1 MNSERRPPR
10 NPSAVWGEG
19 TSWVLG
25 DPQKAE
31 EGRDSAAP
39 LNEQV
44 RRFSRPASRQRDPQE
59 EQMTVPPGQQKE
71 KKKAKDVFDADQA
84 ALWEELYD
92 WGLRVRRDILCL
104 EAWAKRQ
111 GLDPSEA
118 FQTCGTPGDSRQATQ
133 AVIRALAP
141 ITNGDPGDPP
151 GGPFDYE

>member
-31 EGRDSAAP
+31 AGRDETAAA
-39 LNEQV
+39 ND
-44 RRFSRPASRQRDPQE
+44 RPKTFNRPTSSQRVPQE
-59 EQMTVPPGQQKE
+59 EQMTVPPGQQ

-92 WGLRVRRDILCL
+92 WGLRVRRDILAL
-104 EAWAKRQ
+104 EVCAKQQ
-111 GLDPSEA
+111 GCELD
-118 FQTCGTPGDSRQATQ
+118 GTKEDSRETTKLHIKMLLKQ
-133 AVIRALAP
+133 LED
-141 ITNGDPGDPP
+141 NDPGDPP

>member
-44 RRFSRPASRQRDPQE
+44 KRFSRPASRQREPQE
-59 EQMTVPPGQQKE
+59 EQMTAPGQQ
-71 KKKAKDVFDADQA
+71 KKKAKDVFDAEQA

-92 WGLRVRRDILCL
+92 WGLRVRRDILAL
-104 EAWAKRQ
+104 EVCAKQ
-111 GLDPSEA
+111 LGCEFD
-118 FQTCGTPGDSRQATQ
+118 GTKNDSRETTKLHIKMLLKQ
-133 AVIRALAP
+133 LED
-141 ITNGDPGDPP
+141 NDPGDPP
-151 GGPFDYE
+151 GGPFDNQ

>member
-1 MNSERRPPR
+1 MNSDKRPPR

-19 TSWVLG
+19 TSWVVG
-25 DPQKAE
+25 DPQSADPS
-31 EGRDSAAP
+31 RDETAAADDRP
-39 LNEQV
+39 KTFNRPTGSQQV
-44 RRFSRPASRQRDPQE
+44 PQE
-59 EQMTVPPGQQKE
+59 EQMTVPPGQQK
-71 KKKAKDVFDADQA
+71 KQAKDVFTPDQA